1 MANSHVVLVLLINNM
16 IYVRVF
22 EQLVICAAIIY
33 RYNTNHHCA
42 CLMLLYRYKLFIV
55 KITTKIISLISNWRQ
70 IYNVQ
75 SINLKSELSG
85 TMNVKIAPPIGIS
98 LCFHDFVKNTLR
110 RRRRNFDVIDIHGF
124 VFSQCLGKFIIRQIL
139 FVTCIS

>member
-42 CLMLLYRYKLFIV
+42 CLMLYRYKLFIV

-85 TMNVKIAPPIGIS
+85 TMNVKIAPPKGIS